1 VTTADPVIAVVDDEA
16 SVRTML
22 GRVLR
27 LADYAVAAFSSGDD
41 FLASLARQVPAC
53 VILDVHMPL
62 LSGLDVHSQL
72 RAVHPDVPVIY
83 ITAND
88 DPALD
93 KIVLDA
99 QGLQL
104 LRKPFPSERLVSA
117 VAAALKSAS

>member
-1 VTTADPVIAVVDDEA
+1 
-16 SVRTML
+16 ML
-22 GRVLR
+22 RRVLR
-27 LADYAVAAFSSGDD
+27 LADYAVAAFSSNDD

-62 LSGLDVHSQL
+62 LSGLDVHSRL
-72 RAVHPDVPVIY
+72 RAAHPDVPVIY

-93 KIVLDA
+93 KIVRDA